1 MPFFN
6 WLKSKSENRD
16 NPSATARNPGL
27 KPKDIAPANSED
39 KCTEPSQST
48 KLEEKTALEPS
59 GIAPGNLLSEAPMI
73 ALGTEQ
79 MISVPLGA
87 FYDKLPKEV
96 IINNA
101 VDLRRL
107 VQIAKEDLLIG
118 ESDRSAAIP
127 LSILSLSCPEIFARP
142 IGANED
148 QPIILSLDYQ
158 PPAPTKMEATA
169 KPSSDD
175 PKASLREEWMSSNLR
190 LGLNSIFLNFPYDL
204 ATPEIR
210 EVSQTEPWIEVPL
223 SLIQPQLAS
232 GRVIVTTAKLREL
245 LPTDLKERLN
255 GIDPA
260 VEIPIPLQEIFKHLP
275 SEAIQRRQD
284 QEIEQVP
291 VTIATPFTLQ
301 AREDAARFGSAPT
314 KPSELLSELP
324 LVEAPLASEAPEPQ
338 PQAPETL
345 AEQNLLN
352 PLSSERLQAIFMTDK
367 TLDLHGAIEQVG
379 KLPGLRGCLL
389 SHQNGRK
396 LTGQLGDPEQ
406 ESVVSN
412 LLPVLFQQISDRI
425 SETKFGS
432 LETVTFY
439 CDRQQLSTFMQGQLC
454 LTVLH
459 ENRPFKPGVR
469 EKIQTVINEIIQLNA
484 F

>member
-1 MPFFN
+1 
-6 WLKSKSENRD
+6 
-16 NPSATARNPGL
+16 
-27 KPKDIAPANSED
+27 
-39 KCTEPSQST
+39 
-48 KLEEKTALEPS
+48 
-59 GIAPGNLLSEAPMI
+59 
-73 ALGTEQ
+73 
-79 MISVPLGA
+79 
-87 FYDKLPKEV
+87 
-96 IINNA
+96 
-101 VDLRRL
+101 
-107 VQIAKEDLLIG
+107 
-118 ESDRSAAIP
+118 
-127 LSILSLSCPEIFARP
+127 
-142 IGANED
+142 
-148 QPIILSLDYQ
+148 
-158 PPAPTKMEATA
+158 
-169 KPSSDD
+169 
-175 PKASLREEWMSSNLR
+175 MSSNLR
-190 LGLNSIFLNFPYDL
+190 LGLNSIFLNFPHDL

-232 GRVIVTTAKLREL
+232 GRIIVTTAKLREL

-314 KPSELLSELP
+314 KPSELLSEPP

-367 TLDLHGAIEQVG
+367 TLDLHGAIEQIG

-412 LLPVLFQQISDRI
+412 LLPALFQQISDRI

-469 EKIQTVINEIIQLNA
+469 EKIQTVIGEIIQLNA